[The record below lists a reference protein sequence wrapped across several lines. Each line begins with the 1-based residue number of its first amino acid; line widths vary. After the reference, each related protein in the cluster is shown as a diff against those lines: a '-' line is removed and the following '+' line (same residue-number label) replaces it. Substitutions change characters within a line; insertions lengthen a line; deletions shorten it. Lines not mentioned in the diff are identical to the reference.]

1 MRIAAID
8 IGTNSIH
15 MIVVQVRPDLSFEVV
30 DREKEMVRLGAG
42 GLDGRSLT
50 PTATTAALQTLA
62 KFRRLADSHKVDEI
76 VAAATSA
83 IREADN
89 GGDFI
94 AEVARRTGIKIRV
107 ISGTEEA
114 RLIHLAAVY
123 GVHMGGSPAVVI
135 DIGGGSIEV
144 TLGTASH
151 LSHARSF
158 KLGVI
163 RLTERFVRTD
173 PLAPRDER
181 RLVKHI
187 NKEIGGYLDTIADK
201 RFDRV
206 IGTSGTILSLGA
218 LALSED
224 GVVRD
229 EALRNRRVSAK
240 AIHRLRKRLSGADLE
255 ARLHMDGL
263 DPRRAD
269 IAVAGSVLLDSVLR
283 RLGADDITL
292 CDLALREGL
301 VLDYIHRNTATIRK
315 IERYPDVRRRSIVEL
330 GERCGYS
337 AAHARHVSQLA
348 LSVFDQTRAVHKLAD
363 REREWLEY
371 GALLHDAGVHISY
384 ERHHRHSYYLI
395 KNGELRGFDPQE
407 IEIIALLARYHR
419 QATPKKSHDGYGSL
433 KGGLRRTVRTLA
445 AMLRLAEGLD
455 RSHAQVVTALDVV
468 PRGDAYL
475 IRLRAAGDAELE
487 LWAAH
492 RHGAELGAGAPPPA
506 AVRGVGPPST
516 SARAGT
522 RRNAHHML
530 NNLTTPHEYPGK
542 LFVVEGI
549 DGSGKTTQLALLA
562 KWLSAAGHPVFQT
575 EWNSS
580 ALVKAAT
587 KTGKKKNAL
596 TPMTFSLL
604 HATDFADRLLYNVI
618 PPLKA
623 GHDRARRSLHL
634 HRLRARRRAR
644 RRSPLGAR
652 ALQLRGEAGPRRLL
666 PRADRRLGRSPDGA
680 AREAQVLRSGH
691 GHGLERQRARELP
704 HLPGQGAR
712 RIRSP
717 GRRVRPERRQRRRQ
731 HHRPAARVPAARVA
745 ATGNEDTRTRSSMN
759 LPEERR
765 TERTAAASRASTTA
779 TASRTCRS
787 ATTPAS

>member
-1 MRIAAID
+1 MA
-8 IGTNSIH
+8 
-15 MIVVQVRPDLSFEVV
+15 
-30 DREKEMVRLGAG
+30 
-42 GLDGRSLT
+42 
-50 PTATTAALQTLA
+50 
-62 KFRRLADSHKVDEI
+62 
-76 VAAATSA
+76 
-83 IREADN
+83 
-89 GGDFI
+89 
-94 AEVARRTGIKIRV
+94 
-107 ISGTEEA
+107 
-114 RLIHLAAVY
+114 
-123 GVHMGGSPAVVI
+123 GSPAVVI
-135 DIGGGSIEV
+135 DVGGGSIEV
-144 TLGTASH
+144 TLGTGSH

-187 NKEIGGYLDTIADK
+187 SKEIGSYLDTLAAR

-229 EALRNRRVSAK
+229 EALRNRRVPAK
-240 AIHRLRKRLSGADLE
+240 AIRRLRKRLSDSDLE

-348 LSVFDQTRAVHKLAD
+348 LSIFDQTRAVHKRAD

-395 KNGELRGFDPQE
+395 KNGELRGFDPEE

-419 QATPKKSHDGYGSL
+419 QATPKKTHEGYGDL
-433 KGGLRRTVRTLA
+433 KGPLRKTVRTLA

-455 RSHAQVVTALDVV
+455 RSHAQIVTSLDVV

-492 RHGAELGAGAPPPA
+492 RHGAELERVLHRPLRFEVSGRPSTTRRRGRSGSPKAGQKKEPVADAEHPHHA
-506 AVRGVGPPST
+506 ARVSRKAVR
-516 SARAGT
+516 
-522 RRNAHHML
+522 
-530 NNLTTPHEYPGK
+530 
-542 LFVVEGI
+542 
-549 DGSGKTTQLALLA
+549 
-562 KWLSAAGHPVFQT
+562 
-575 EWNSS
+575 
-580 ALVKAAT
+580 
-587 KTGKKKNAL
+587 
-596 TPMTFSLL
+596 
-604 HATDFADRLLYNVI
+604 
-618 PPLKA
+618 
-623 GHDRARRSLHL
+623 
-634 HRLRARRRAR
+634 
-644 RRSPLGAR
+644 
-652 ALQLRGEAGPRRLL
+652 RGR
-666 PRADRRLGRSPDGA
+666 DRRLRQNDA
-680 AREAQVLRSGH
+680 ARAPRK
-691 GHGLERQRARELP
+691 
-704 HLPGQGAR
+704 
-712 RIRSP
+712 
-717 GRRVRPERRQRRRQ
+717 
-731 HHRPAARVPAARVA
+731 VA
-745 ATGNEDTRTRSSMN
+745 
-759 LPEERR
+759 
-765 TERTAAASRASTTA
+765 
-779 TASRTCRS
+779 
-787 ATTPAS
+787 